1 MYLHKFIPRVFFSF
15 QYFWL
20 HGKEEEEEK
29 EVIKKKKK
37 KKKIGNVRNLGK
49 RLGLSCKSYMH
60 MIFPNKI
67 KNRKK
72 ISRNLP

>member
-37 KKKIGNVRNLGK
+37 KK
-49 RLGLSCKSYMH
+49 
-60 MIFPNKI
+60 
-67 KNRKK
+67 NRKCEK
-72 ISRNLP
+72 PWKEVGIVM

>member
-29 EVIKKKKK
+29 PWKEVGI
-37 KKKIGNVRNLGK
+37 V
-49 RLGLSCKSYMH
+49 M
-60 MIFPNKI
+60 
-67 KNRKK
+67 
-72 ISRNLP
+72 